1 MSLKYSN
8 KAATELSAGVSSG
21 ATSFTVVDASEFPT
35 LGTDDW
41 TYVTLGDTDVVKVTA
56 INTSTKVFTCAATP
70 NAYSSGAKAE
80 LRITSELL
88 DNARNTTDN
97 GLYEHVAQIS
107 SNYEVLNGNNAF
119 SAGDVTIGTT
129 ATVTLSGTSMWVI
142 A

>member
-35 LGTDDW
+35 LGTGDW
-41 TYVTLGDTDVVKVTA
+41 TYVTLGDADVVKVTA
-56 INTSTKVFTCAATP
+56 INTSTKVFTCAATSS
-70 NAYSSGAKAE
+70 AHSSGDKAE
-80 LRITSELL
+80 LRITAELM
-88 DNARNTTDN
+88 DDARNTTDN